1 MLYQL
6 PTRRIRGYENSLL
19 GKLGDLLYPGLIWV
33 DFLNVGVIFSIKGY
47 EIQLWH
53 SIFVS
58 TFGRPHS
65 KPPLNSSFN
74 SPF

>member
-6 PTRRIRGYENSLL
+6 PTRRIRDYENSLL

-53 SIFVS
+53 SIFVC

-65 KPPLNSSFN
+65 KPSFE
-74 SPF
+74 FQF